1 MLEIKDIHKTFNAG
15 TVNEKRALNGVN
27 LHLEEGDFV
36 TIIGGNGAGKSTL
49 LKIITGVLSSTLGE
63 VTIKG
68 KVSALLE
75 LGAGFNDEYTG
86 IENIYL
92 NGRMMGYTRKE
103 MDERIGKIIEFA
115 DIGDFINHPVKTY
128 SSGMY
133 SKLAF
138 SITAVLKTEIML
150 IDEVLS
156 VGDAKF
162 KKKSYKKMKELITD
176 SKRTVII
183 VSHSSDTIRK
193 LCNTV
198 LWLHDG
204 NIKMQGSVDEVLPLY
219 EEFMS

>member
-1 MLEIKDIHKTFNAG
+1 
-15 TVNEKRALNGVN
+15 
-27 LHLEEGDFV
+27 
-36 TIIGGNGAGKSTL
+36 
-49 LKIITGVLSSTLGE
+49 
-63 VTIKG
+63 
-68 KVSALLE
+68 
-75 LGAGFNDEYTG
+75 
-86 IENIYL
+86 
-92 NGRMMGYTRKE
+92 
-103 MDERIGKIIEFA
+103 
-115 DIGDFINHPVKTY
+115 
-128 SSGMY
+128 MY

-176 SKRTVII
+176 SKRTVIK
-183 VSHSSDTIRK
+183 VYHSSDTIRK